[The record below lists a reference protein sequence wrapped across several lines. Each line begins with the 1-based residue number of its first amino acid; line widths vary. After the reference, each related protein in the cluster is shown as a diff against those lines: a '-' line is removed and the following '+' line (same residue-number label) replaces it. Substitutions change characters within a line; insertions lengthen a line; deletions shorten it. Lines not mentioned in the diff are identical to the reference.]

1 MRIEAEKAGMPA
13 ERWFA
18 WSALLFVGV
27 ALTLLLGKPDALLPA
42 GDGGAARALVHLLT
56 LGGVLSGY
64 YVLQN
69 ALWER
74 LYGRGPAWPRLTMLV
89 WALHVS
95 GVALLAGGFFAHS
108 TLAAHVGG
116 HYLVPTGMVLA
127 FAQGVGAAFRRPP
140 GAPRHLAAHLPGLG
154 LLVTMMLGAMMVL
167 DAYGG
172 EYEIFTPRMILVH
185 ALSGAFL
192 FFLPFVLCGHAPQGP
207 HSEGAEGRTG
217 LPFSSTALL
226 LPPVGLASL
235 GVLAVA
241 LSGSPEGYG
250 VSPLAA
256 LGLPAALHLPV
267 GLILLGGVALWVG
280 LPALGFGGPLTLPA
294 LRRSLWSALGVLL
307 LFAAIRAW
315 RGAGMEEGVALMRF
329 AVTMFLF
336 AVAVPEI
343 LAGLGLRFS
352 PAGDASAHRFEALQF
367 VVLLFAAGLLMVAQ
381 LAELAL
387 LVRLAALPGLGMV
400 LWQSRRMLARPRA

>member
-1 MRIEAEKAGMPA
+1 MRTETEKAGIPA
-13 ERWFA
+13 ERLFA

-27 ALTLLLGKPDALLPA
+27 ALAVLLGEPDALLPA
-42 GDGGAARALVHLLT
+42 GDGGAARSLVHLLT

-74 LYGRGPAWPRLTMLV
+74 LYGRGPAWPRLTLLV

-95 GVALLAGGFFAHS
+95 GVALLAGGFFVHS
-108 TLAAHVGG
+108 TLVAHVGG

-127 FAQGVGAAFRRPP
+127 LAQGVGAAFRRPP
-140 GAPRHLAAHLPGLG
+140 GAPRQLAAHLPGLG
-154 LLVTMMLGAMMVL
+154 LLVTIMLGAMMVL

-172 EYEIFTPRMILVH
+172 EYGIYTAHTILVH

-192 FFLPFVLCGHAPQGP
+192 FFLPFVLCGHGPQAPDSG
-207 HSEGAEGRTG
+207 EAEGRTD

-235 GVLAVA
+235 GVLTVA
-241 LSGSPEGYG
+241 LSGVPEGYG
-250 VSPLAA
+250 VSLPAG
-256 LGLPAALHLPV
+256 LGLPA
-267 GLILLGGVALWVG
+267 GLALLGGVALWVG
-280 LPALGFGGPLTLPA
+280 LPALGFGRPLTLPA

-307 LFAAIRAW
+307 LYAAIRSW
-315 RGAGMEEGVALMRF
+315 RGGGMEEGVMLMRF
-329 AVTMFLF
+329 AVTLFLF

-352 PAGDASAHRFEALQF
+352 PVGDASAERFEALQF

-381 LAELAL
+381 LAEMAL

-400 LWQSRRMLARPRA
+400 LWQCRRMLALPRT